1 MSKTRPSAAPAKS
14 KPAAKPAKRVP
25 LTPAQLKVARIKES
39 RRLSAYILA
48 HKELNKR
55 LVKPALTEAAKRIVH
70 KTHDKKQIDT
80 IWYNIAKTGAKL
92 AVKQYGGIVE
102 NAVIR
107 LTAQALKESYGGSLT
122 KATTARMIVEQF
134 NTNDNGTITNS
145 PRNTQD
151 VLKQKKAADNEA
163 RRTKVAPVQ
172 EQSDEFE
179 DMDDDFDFGV
189 EEPFEDFAGADEFE
203 DDSADIVDLDGFED
217 AIEFDEEDFDDDE
230 GYVPGRGR
238 GIGDEGGGDSY
249 GGDRWRD
256 PGSLGS
262 RSDRWR

>member
-1 MSKTRPSAAPAKS
+1 MSKTRPSAAPAKT
-14 KPAAKPAKRVP
+14 KPAAKPAKKRVP

-80 IWYNIAKTGAKL
+80 IWYNIARTGAKL

-107 LTAQALKESYGGSLT
+107 LTAQKLKESYGGSLT
-122 KATTARMIVEQF
+122 KATTARMIVEQ
-134 NTNDNGTITNS
+134 
-145 PRNTQD
+145 R
-151 VLKQKKAADNEA
+151 E
-163 RRTKVAPVQ
+163 
-172 EQSDEFE
+172 EFE
-179 DMDDDFDFGV
+179 DMDDDDFDFGV

>member
-14 KPAAKPAKRVP
+14 KPAAKPAKKRVP

-55 LVKPALTEAAKRIVH
+55 LVKPALTEAAKRIVD

-80 IWYNIAKTGAKL
+80 IWYNIARTGAKL

-107 LTAQALKESYGGSLT
+107 LTAQKLKESYGGSLT
-122 KATTARMIVEQF
+122 KATTARMIVEQ
-134 NTNDNGTITNS
+134 
-145 PRNTQD
+145 R
-151 VLKQKKAADNEA
+151 E
-163 RRTKVAPVQ
+163 
-172 EQSDEFE
+172 EFE
-179 DMDDDFDFGV
+179 DMDDDDFDFGV

>member
-1 MSKTRPSAAPAKS
+1 MSKTRPSAAPAKT
-14 KPAAKPAKRVP
+14 KPAAKPAKKRVP

-48 HKELNKR
+48 HKELNKG
-55 LVKPALTEAAKRIVH
+55 LVKPALTEAAKRIVD

-80 IWYNIAKTGAKL
+80 IWYNIARTGAKL

-107 LTAQALKESYGGSLT
+107 LTAQKLKESYGGSLT
-122 KATTARMIVEQF
+122 KATTARMIVEQ
-134 NTNDNGTITNS
+134 
-145 PRNTQD
+145 R
-151 VLKQKKAADNEA
+151 E
-163 RRTKVAPVQ
+163 
-172 EQSDEFE
+172 EFE
-179 DMDDDFDFGV
+179 DMDDDDFDFGV

>member
-1 MSKTRPSAAPAKS
+1 MSKTRPSATPTKS
-14 KPAAKPAKRVP
+14 KPAAKPAKKRVP

-48 HKELNKR
+48 HKELNKG

-80 IWYNIAKTGAKL
+80 IWYNIARTGAKL

-107 LTAQALKESYGGSLT
+107 LTAQKLKESYGGSLT
-122 KATTARMIVEQF
+122 KATTARMIVEQ
-134 NTNDNGTITNS
+134 
-145 PRNTQD
+145 R
-151 VLKQKKAADNEA
+151 E
-163 RRTKVAPVQ
+163 
-172 EQSDEFE
+172 EFE
-179 DMDDDFDFGV
+179 DMDDDDFDFGV

>member
-14 KPAAKPAKRVP
+14 KPAAKPAKKRVP

-80 IWYNIAKTGAKL
+80 IWYNIARTGAKL

-107 LTAQALKESYGGSLT
+107 LTAQKLKESYGGSLT
-122 KATTARMIVEQF
+122 KATTARMIVEQ
-134 NTNDNGTITNS
+134 
-145 PRNTQD
+145 R
-151 VLKQKKAADNEA
+151 E
-163 RRTKVAPVQ
+163 
-172 EQSDEFE
+172 EFE
-179 DMDDDFDFGV
+179 DMDDDDFDFGV

>member
-1 MSKTRPSAAPAKS
+1 MSKTRPSAAPAKT
-14 KPAAKPAKRVP
+14 KPAAKPAKKRVP

-80 IWYNIAKTGAKL
+80 IWYNIARTGAKL

-107 LTAQALKESYGGSLT
+107 LTAQKLKESYGGSLT
-122 KATTARMIVEQF
+122 KATTARMIVEQ
-134 NTNDNGTITNS
+134 
-145 PRNTQD
+145 R
-151 VLKQKKAADNEA
+151 E
-163 RRTKVAPVQ
+163 
-172 EQSDEFE
+172 EFE
-179 DMDDDFDFGV
+179 DMDDDDFDFGV

-238 GIGDEGGGDSY
+238 GIGDEGGGNSY

>member
-1 MSKTRPSAAPAKS
+1 MSKTRPAAKPAKT

-48 HKELNKR
+48 HKELNKG

-70 KTHDKKQIDT
+70 KTHDKSQIDT
-80 IWYNIAKTGAKL
+80 IWYNIARTGAKL

-107 LTAQALKESYGGSLT
+107 LTAQKLKESYGGSLT
-122 KATTARMIVEQF
+122 KATTARMIVEQRGF
-134 NTNDNGTITNS
+134 D
-145 PRNTQD
+145 
-151 VLKQKKAADNEA
+151 
-163 RRTKVAPVQ
+163 
-172 EQSDEFE
+172 DEPTDGDLDMVEIDDFDDEDTFE
-179 DMDDDFDFGV
+179 VVGDGDDDDFDG
-189 EEPFEDFAGADEFE
+189 EFA
-203 DDSADIVDLDGFED
+203 DLDGFED
-217 AIEFDEEDFDDDE
+217 AIEFDEEDYDDDE

-238 GIGDEGGGDSY
+238 GGYGSDESDSSSY

-256 PGSLGS
+256 PGSLGGGRRS
-262 RSDRWR
+262 RWD

>member
-1 MSKTRPSAAPAKS
+1 MSKTRPSAAPAKT
-14 KPAAKPAKRVP
+14 KPAAKPAKKRVP

-48 HKELNKR
+48 HKELNKG

-80 IWYNIAKTGAKL
+80 IWYNIARTGAKL

-107 LTAQALKESYGGSLT
+107 LTAQKLKESYGGSLT
-122 KATTARMIVEQF
+122 KATTARMIVEQ
-134 NTNDNGTITNS
+134 
-145 PRNTQD
+145 R
-151 VLKQKKAADNEA
+151 E
-163 RRTKVAPVQ
+163 
-172 EQSDEFE
+172 EFE
-179 DMDDDFDFGV
+179 DMDDDDFDFGV

>member
-14 KPAAKPAKRVP
+14 KPAAKPAKKRVP

-48 HKELNKR
+48 HKELNKG

-80 IWYNIAKTGAKL
+80 IWYNIARTGAKL

-107 LTAQALKESYGGSLT
+107 LTAQKLKESYGGSLT
-122 KATTARMIVEQF
+122 KATTARMIVEQ
-134 NTNDNGTITNS
+134 
-145 PRNTQD
+145 R
-151 VLKQKKAADNEA
+151 E
-163 RRTKVAPVQ
+163 
-172 EQSDEFE
+172 EFE
-179 DMDDDFDFGV
+179 DMDDDDFDFGV

>member
-14 KPAAKPAKRVP
+14 KPAAKPAKKRVP

-48 HKELNKR
+48 HKELNKG
-55 LVKPALTEAAKRIVH
+55 LVKPALTEAAKRIVD

-80 IWYNIAKTGAKL
+80 IWYNIARTGAKL

-107 LTAQALKESYGGSLT
+107 LTAQKLKESYGGSLT
-122 KATTARMIVEQF
+122 KATTARMIVEQ
-134 NTNDNGTITNS
+134 
-145 PRNTQD
+145 R
-151 VLKQKKAADNEA
+151 E
-163 RRTKVAPVQ
+163 
-172 EQSDEFE
+172 EFE
-179 DMDDDFDFGV
+179 DMDDDDFDFGV